1 MKSFIDVPPHSHF
14 PIQNLPFG
22 IFSTEKFPSPRVG
35 VAIGDQILDLS
46 SLTSL
51 LEENVPE
58 LKNLSNV
65 FSEPTLNKFMSL
77 GRPIWQATR
86 RYLQQILSENDST
99 LRDNIELRQRALIS
113 QKLARMHLPANI
125 GDFTDFYASK
135 EHATNVGT
143 MFRGKDNALM
153 PNWTHLPVGYHGRS
167 SSIVVSGTDIVR
179 PSGQISPGKDQPPI
193 FGASKKLD
201 FELEMAFFVGPGNNL
216 GKPIPIE
223 KATDHIF
230 GVVLMNDWS
239 ARDIQAWEYVPLGP
253 FLGKNF
259 GTTISPWVV
268 TMDALE
274 PFLVEG
280 PKQDP
285 TPLKYLQDTG
295 PSAYDIHLEVKMKSK
310 DCKSHATIANS
321 NLKYMYWSLK
331 QQLVHHSINGCNMR
345 PGDLCGTGTISGG
358 PDTIN
363 SNSNK
368 SSLGSLLEITWNG
381 KTKINI
387 NENERTFIEDGD
399 EILLTGYCTNK
410 NYLIGFGECID
421 LLKHFM

>member
-1 MKSFIDVPPHSHF
+1 MTSI
-14 PIQNLPFG
+14 
-22 IFSTEKFPSPRVG
+22 
-35 VAIGDQILDLS
+35 AIGDQILDLS

-86 RYLQQILSENDST
+86 QYLQQILSENDST
-99 LRDNIELRQRALIS
+99 LRDNIELKQRALIS

-153 PNWTHLPVGYHGRS
+153 PNWSHLPVGYHGRS

-216 GKPIPIE
+216 GEPIPIE
-223 KATDHIF
+223 KAIDHIF

-239 ARDIQAWEYVPLGP
+239 ARDIQ
-253 FLGKNF
+253 
-259 GTTISPWVV
+259 
-268 TMDALE
+268 E

-295 PSAYDIHLEVKMKSK
+295 PSAYDIHLEVKMKSNH
-310 DCKSHATIANS
+310 CKSHVTIANS

-331 QQLVHHSINGCNMR
+331 QQLVHHSVNGCNMR
-345 PGDLCGTGTISGG
+345 SGDLCGTGTISGG
-358 PDTIN
+358 PDAIN
-363 SNSNK
+363 GGPNK
-368 SSLGSLLEITWNG
+368 SPLGSLLEITWNG
-381 KTKINI
+381 KTKIDI
-387 NENERTFIEDGD
+387 NGNKRTFIEDGD
-399 EILLTGYCTNK
+399 EILLTGYCTNE
-410 NYLIGFGECID
+410 NYLIGFGECIGKI
-421 LLKHFM
+421 LPTYK